1 MCGLAK
7 LGFEAAVPPLG
18 KALSE
23 VFDLA
28 MIKLGFAVQ
37 KTAAV
42 DDMSGLRGEVFEL
55 VCELG
60 FSVRPTTPDC
70 LKHSCPMARSG
81 AHHLLLLGG
90 MQTLHRSANAAPPI
104 AKHLARDGINRS
116 GGPCRIIQ
124 PHGQT
129 PLRQPLLPAASPR
142 DGGAREDQARQ
153 RNPE

>member
-7 LGFEAAVPPLG
+7 LGFEPAVPPLG

-81 AHHLLLLGG
+81 AHHLLLFGG
-90 MQTLHRSANAAPPI
+90 IQALHRASDPAPSI
-104 AKHLARDGINRS
+104 LKYLSGDGTN
-116 GGPCRIIQ
+116 RIIQ
-124 PHGQT
+124 LHGQT
-129 PLRQPLLPAASPR
+129 PSKRLSRPTASHH
-142 DGGAREDQARQ
+142 DGGAQAGQSRLHYQ
-153 RNPE
+153 G